1 MAVSVISALSKVP
14 GWRCALPSY
23 KPLFRLLKVGAL
35 SSYAA
40 VSAMIHEDAGLMKA
54 LRRAL
59 GIKVRNQ
66 FVVGEPC
73 ALQLLKAKK
82 RAAENY

>member
-1 MAVSVISALSKVP
+1 
-14 GWRCALPSY
+14 
-23 KPLFRLLKVGAL
+23 
-35 SSYAA
+35 
-40 VSAMIHEDAGLMKA
+40 MIHEDAGLMKA

-66 FVVGEPC
+66 FVVGEPY

-82 RAAENY
+82 RAAENYERVKANGKVSGAGPEVLRNL